1 LKEAYDEK
9 NVIIN
14 YDVFSRKAMIMIYKL
29 NDKKSDA
36 IIQYISE
43 FCANNT
49 FPEEFCSD
57 NGPEFKNSKLNDI
70 CEKEGITFIL
80 GIPYNPHSQGTVERF
95 HYTIKKYFGKEY
107 INNCYKKLNFDEIRI
122 KIINFYNNKKYRL
135 IGMSP
140 LEASGIT
147 AQDTIKRI
155 NDLKS
160 KESANINKKEL
171 I

>member
-1 LKEAYDEK
+1 MKEAYDEK

-70 CEKEGITFIL
+70 CKKEGITFIHIFPIIL
-80 GIPYNPHSQGTVERF
+80 IHKVLWKDFIIQLKNILE
-95 HYTIKKYFGKEY
+95 
-107 INNCYKKLNFDEIRI
+107 NNI
-122 KIINFYNNKKYRL
+122 
-135 IGMSP
+135 
-140 LEASGIT
+140 
-147 AQDTIKRI
+147 
-155 NDLKS
+155 
-160 KESANINKKEL
+160 
-171 I
+171 